1 MAVRDGAKYLTA
13 AIDSVRGQKF
23 KDLELIVVDDGSTDR
38 TPEILADAARL
49 DERIRVVSIAGSG
62 VSRAR
67 NRGCRDAR
75 GRYLA
80 ILDADDVALPE
91 RLALQVPFMDARP
104 EIAVL
109 GGAGILIDEAGVEF
123 GTAGYPSGA
132 TEVDRLLRSGRVPV
146 MQSAATIRAAAFRA
160 TSGYRPVMEVAQDYD
175 LWLRIAEH
183 GRITNLP
190 DPVVRY
196 RIHGSQSSTRD
207 FERTAIAV
215 RVALAAARRRERG
228 EPDPLDDAGSLNRAL
243 AAALGVGENEIADQ
257 EIDYAIWLAGCLARG
272 GYRSAA
278 APIWRRCAARTAAS
292 SDPRATR
299 VRLLRAHADACA
311 SAGLRLRA
319 LGLRARIAILTPRST
334 AARLRHRLFA
344 RGAS

>member
-1 MAVRDGAKYLTA
+1 M
-13 AIDSVRGQKF
+13 
-23 KDLELIVVDDGSTDR
+23 
-38 TPEILADAARL
+38 
-49 DERIRVVSIAGSG
+49 AGSG

-207 FERTAIAV
+207 FEKTAIAV

-228 EPDPLDDAGSLNRAL
+228 EPDPLDDAVSLDRAL
-243 AAALGVGENEIADQ
+243 AAALGVSEDEIADQ
-257 EIDYAIWLAGCLARG
+257 EIDYAIWLAGSLARG

-278 APIWRRCAARTAAS
+278 APIWRLCAAHTAAS

-299 VRLLRAHADACA
+299 VAPSPRPRGRLRLGGASAQGPGAARANRHPHSAVARPPACA
-311 SAGLRLRA
+311 TGFS
-319 LGLRARIAILTPRST
+319 
-334 AARLRHRLFA
+334 
-344 RGAS
+344 RGAHRRLVGGEVQHRHPNAPAA